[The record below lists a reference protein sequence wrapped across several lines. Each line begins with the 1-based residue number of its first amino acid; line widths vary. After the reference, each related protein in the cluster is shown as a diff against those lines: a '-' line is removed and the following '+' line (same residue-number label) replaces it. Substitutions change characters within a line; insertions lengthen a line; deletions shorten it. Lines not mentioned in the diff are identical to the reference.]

1 MFFYDGVHRD
11 AVILQQL
18 ASNREQVKLLD
29 LSGRFS
35 DAPAEQHIEFQ
46 PALAAEPDKRRDI
59 QRFEKRHHGVWR
71 THPKVKRR
79 RTGGH
84 FWVDHSGFHSARS
97 NPVSAGKPSAS
108 HADGDKHGD
117 SCCFPLSFIVQYA
130 TFCIA
135 LSLRR
140 DHFAPY
146 RKQTYVTADKQS
158 RHILR
163 NAASLF
169 VRSRISRD
177 SCLPEGLFHLRA
189 PFAAH
194 RFPKAAIAV
203 QQPTS

>member
-1 MFFYDGVHRD
+1 M
-11 AVILQQL
+11 QQL
-18 ASNREQVKLLD
+18 APNRESIKLLD
-29 LSGRFS
+29 LAGRLADTPS
-35 DAPAEQHIEFQ
+35 EKHIEFQ

-108 HADGDKHGD
+108 HAGGDKRGD

-135 LSLRR
+135 RSLRR
-140 DHFAPY
+140 DRFAPY
-146 RKQTYVTADKQS
+146 RKQTYVTAGKQS
-158 RHILR
+158 RHIRR
-163 NAASLF
+163 NAARLF

-177 SCLPEGLFHLRA
+177 SCLPRRA
-189 PFAAH
+189 FPSARTLCSPSLPESCNRCTAAH
-194 RFPKAAIAV
+194 ILTR
-203 QQPTS
+203 S